1 MRQSHLD
8 RQGAI
13 MNLTRK
19 RRPAG
24 NSKVLIDTVI
34 TERIETKADV
44 NNHPNDGMSHCLLA
58 KRMAVERMSLVRDE
72 AVEN

>member
-1 MRQSHLD
+1 
-8 RQGAI
+8 
-13 MNLTRK
+13 
-19 RRPAG
+19 
-24 NSKVLIDTVI
+24 LIDTVI